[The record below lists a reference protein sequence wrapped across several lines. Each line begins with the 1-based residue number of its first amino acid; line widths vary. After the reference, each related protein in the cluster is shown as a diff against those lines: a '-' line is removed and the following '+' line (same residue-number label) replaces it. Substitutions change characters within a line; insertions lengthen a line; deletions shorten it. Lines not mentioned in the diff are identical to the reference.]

1 MQNDQYERVAI
12 KPLILTLITYVLSG
26 RFEEEE
32 LLERDV
38 F

>member
-1 MQNDQYERVAI
+1 MQDDQYERVAF
-12 KPLILTLITYVLSG
+12 KPVVLTLITYVLSG